1 MDKNTFNK
9 VCWSALER
17 IVSKACN
24 FAANHNT
31 TGPFTNA
38 YSLGGAGLFDGESE
52 DIKDAV
58 IHSNAILVLDNGAGK
73 GSVLSKENAEVASFA
88 YDDIERLELKNV
100 GDALFIN
107 IRLGGNAW
115 RRILLSVI

>member
-9 VCWSALER
+9 VCWCALER

-24 FAANHNT
+24 FAANYNT
-31 TGPFTNA
+31 SGPFTSA
-38 YSLGGAGLFDGESE
+38 YSLGGAGLFAGESE

-58 IHSNAILVLDNGAGK
+58 IHSGAILVLDNGAGK
-73 GSVLSKENAEVASFA
+73 GSVMSKENAEVASFA